1 MKYNKI
7 KQKVKDQTTFPDL
20 ENYDV
25 EEFDKDREELLK
37 LSNEEKRRF
46 AFANPLKHNDFSNR
60 RMFWGSVAEIWAR
73 IFIIATRVVA
83 IILTYFIFHYSFI
96 SINKLSN
103 NTLENTF
110 QNSSIKFETFI
121 VGLFVTLTC
130 LFSLLHFIPM
140 AICRTAGSIFGWGIA
155 NVIMAILYFIINEIL
170 CVIAL
175 IYPAIAS
182 AGETI
187 ESSVPILII
196 FVLIVTIT
204 QIIGG
209 CILIFKSDDI
219 KRKIG
224 IE

>member
-1 MKYNKI
+1 MNYNKI
-7 KQKVKDQTTFPDL
+7 KQKVKNQTTFPDL

-25 EEFDKDREELLK
+25 EEFEKDREELLK

-60 RMFWGSVAEIWAR
+60 RMFWGSPAEIWAR
-73 IFIIATRVVA
+73 IFIIVARLVA
-83 IILTYFIFHYSFI
+83 IIITYFIFHYAFI
-96 SINKLSN
+96 SINKISN

-110 QNSSIKFETFI
+110 QNSSIKFETFFI
-121 VGLFVTLTC
+121 GLFVTSTC
-130 LFSLLHFIPM
+130 FFSLVHFIPM

-170 CVIAL
+170 CVISL
-175 IYPAIAS
+175 ITPTS
-182 AGETI
+182 EGLP
-187 ESSVPILII
+187 SSVPILII

-209 CILIFKSDDI
+209 CILIVKSDDI